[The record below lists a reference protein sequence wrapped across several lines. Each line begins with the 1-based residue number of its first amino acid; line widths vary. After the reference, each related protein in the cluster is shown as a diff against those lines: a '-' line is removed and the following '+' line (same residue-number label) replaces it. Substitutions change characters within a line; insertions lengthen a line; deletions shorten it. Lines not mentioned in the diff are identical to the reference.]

1 MGGLAGV
8 RGLRLGAWGSGGLV
22 RGRGLQG
29 ECLGGLGGSGGLGGF
44 GGLMGLGALGP
55 VCNTV
60 PYVLTKKQPL
70 WSQVV

>member
-29 ECLGGLGGSGGLGGF
+29 GCLGGLGGSGGLGGF

-55 VCNTV
+55 V
-60 PYVLTKKQPL
+60 
-70 WSQVV
+70 